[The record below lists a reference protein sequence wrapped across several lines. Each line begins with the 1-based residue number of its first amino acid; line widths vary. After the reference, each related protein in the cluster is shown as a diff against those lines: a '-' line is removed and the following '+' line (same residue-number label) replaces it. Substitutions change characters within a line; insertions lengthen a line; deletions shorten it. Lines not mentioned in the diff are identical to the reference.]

1 MQKTLIAL
9 AFALSATTAMAAD
22 AVYNEPPATPSVVA
36 PVFFSWS
43 GPYAGIQGGA
53 GWSKARFANGANES
67 SFKLNGG
74 LVGGFIGYQSQLD
87 NNLVVGI
94 EGDLDYNWN
103 EKKISAG
110 PATLKYGTDLAGS
123 VRARLGYAYDRTLV
137 YATGGWA
144 TTRGYADLEAAGL
157 SVKQRETFNGW
168 TVGAGV
174 EQAFTDNLFG
184 RLEYRYNDYGKKT
197 FEDVTTRLDQHSV
210 KVGLGVKF

>member
-9 AFALSATTAMAAD
+9 AFALSASTAMAAD

-53 GWSKARFANGANES
+53 GWTKARLSDGDTTENQ
-67 SFKLNGG
+67 KLNGG
-74 LVGGFIGYQSQLD
+74 LLGGFIGYQTQFE
-87 NNLVVGI
+87 NNLVLGI

-103 EKKISAG
+103 KKTISAG
-110 PATLKYGTDLAGS
+110 PASLEYGTDLAGS
-123 VRARLGYAYDRTLV
+123 VRARLGYAYDRTLI
-137 YATGGWA
+137 YTTAGWA
-144 TTRGYADLEAAGL
+144 TTRGYEKYEGPGF
-157 SVKQRETFNGW
+157 SEKVKETINGW

-197 FEDVTTRLDQHSV
+197 FENVTTRLDQHSV